1 MQQKRAEACA
11 TMCSADGF
19 VNAHRWVASAALAP
33 RPAVDLIEEAGGQAG
48 DVVLRRAFRER
59 KSLGV
64 REGFNFRPV
73 MLVASC
79 SV

>member
-33 RPAVDLIEEAGGQAG
+33 RSAVGRIEEAGDLATSFP
-48 DVVLRRAFRER
+48 DAHSVNER
-59 KSLGV
+59 LGV
-64 REGFNFRPV
+64 REGFNFRPD
-73 MLVASC
+73 MRVAT
-79 SV
+79 

>member
-1 MQQKRAEACA
+1 
-11 TMCSADGF
+11 MCSADGF

-33 RPAVDLIEEAGGQAG
+33 RSAEGGG

>member
-33 RPAVDLIEEAGGQAG
+33 RSAVDLIEEVGGKLATSFSDARSVNERVSVFEWG
-48 DVVLRRAFRER
+48 STFVLT
-59 KSLGV
+59 GV
-64 REGFNFRPV
+64 
-73 MLVASC
+73 
-79 SV
+79 